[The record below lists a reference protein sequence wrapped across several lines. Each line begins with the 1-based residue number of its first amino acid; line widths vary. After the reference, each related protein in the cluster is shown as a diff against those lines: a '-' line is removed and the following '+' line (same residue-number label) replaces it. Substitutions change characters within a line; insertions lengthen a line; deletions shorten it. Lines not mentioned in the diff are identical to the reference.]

1 MTYVLKYI
9 FLLTK
14 FYILMNVKVRLRQKI
29 MNDNHVYLRTMFY
42 ILNHRYFEHVYRS
55 TVVYDLISV
64 RKTIIKRLHHLKR
77 HIHKANLTLELSRV
91 SQQLWLKVSGT
102 CFFFFLLVNV
112 LVIVLTE
119 KNIYR
124 TLIFEIAFFSS
135 FLYLLWPT
143 DPALAT

>member
-102 CFFFFLLVNV
+102 CFFFLSACQCFGDCPDR
-112 LVIVLTE
+112 
-119 KNIYR
+119 KK
-124 TLIFEIAFFSS
+124 
-135 FLYLLWPT
+135 YLQNA
-143 DPALAT
+143 DI